1 MSAATLA
8 REDRAHAMRARRDP
22 PYPPPLT
29 ATWRRRRR
37 CVTMHA
43 SVRVKS
49 HKYREEMRR
58 HNYVTPTSYLELISM
73 IRRADCQL
81 ISD

>member
-1 MSAATLA
+1 
-8 REDRAHAMRARRDP
+8 
-22 PYPPPLT
+22 
-29 ATWRRRRR
+29 
-37 CVTMHA
+37 MHA

-73 IRRADCQL
+73 IRNADYQLADCQL
-81 ISD
+81 ITD

>member
-1 MSAATLA
+1 MP
-8 REDRAHAMRARRDP
+8 ARRGSSP
-22 PYPPPLT
+22 PRPHT
-29 ATWRRRRR
+29 ATSRRT
-37 CVTMHA
+37 CVTKHA